1 MVLYPPLHGTLNFK
15 DDPMK
20 IRSNL
25 ILFFLLHGLLLLF
38 VACEEVIDIHLN
50 SSKPVLVAEGV
61 IYKDSVAQ
69 LRLAMTSDYFDN
81 ETAPVIEDA
90 IVTLTDNEG
99 NIEKLQ
105 HTENGIYLGDKMRGK
120 VGRTYFISFFTN
132 GKTYSATTKLFAPVN
147 ILNTSVV
154 EEREWKFGG
163 SSTPTIEY
171 SMEVSFSYNPE
182 NESFFMLKYW
192 NNDIKIGNRYFLE
205 RDVFAKENIVE
216 SSLRTFDLVKGN
228 YTIVVFSIDENTY
241 KYYRQLNEI
250 GQGGMRS
257 ATPYNP
263 FSNFGKE
270 VMGYFT
276 ASSFSVIKG
285 DF

>member
-1 MVLYPPLHGTLNFK
+1 
-15 DDPMK
+15 MK